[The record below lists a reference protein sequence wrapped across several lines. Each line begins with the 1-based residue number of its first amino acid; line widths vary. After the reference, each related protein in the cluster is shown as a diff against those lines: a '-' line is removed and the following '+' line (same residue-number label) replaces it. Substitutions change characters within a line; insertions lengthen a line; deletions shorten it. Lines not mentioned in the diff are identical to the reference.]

1 MARGGPPKAMK
12 TLRSRCGVRASALPP
27 SFRSARNFTS
37 AGSAGDLVAGDPA
50 NRVFDR
56 ANSTVFAKMP

>member
-37 AGSAGDLVAGDPA
+37 AGSADDLC
-50 NRVFDR
+50 RR
-56 ANSTVFAKMP
+56 